1 MTYHQKLNAC
11 LAAIKQGDE
20 SKYREL
26 QDLTYGPLMNVAK
39 IYLFNKSYA
48 ESVVQDMLCSIYL
61 YADHYDT
68 SRDAYNYLWQIVKR
82 KAFDCNK
89 KHRNDK
95 WINIDDLPICDIVDP
110 YERAN
115 AKMDVE
121 RALQRLRDTD
131 RLIIKWK
138 FEEDLTQEEIG
149 KRLGVSKSAV
159 NQRLSKTM
167 KKLSE
172 YLK

>member
-1 MTYHQKLNAC
+1 
-11 LAAIKQGDE
+11 
-20 SKYREL
+20 
-26 QDLTYGPLMNVAK
+26 MNVAK
-39 IYLFNKSYA
+39 MYLFNKSYA
-48 ESVVQDMLCSIYL
+48 ERVVQDMLFIIYL
-61 YADHYDT
+61 YADNYDT

-95 WINIDDLPICDIVDP
+95 WINIDDLPICDLVDP

-121 RALQRLRDTD
+121 RALQRLKDVD

-138 FEEDLTQEEIG
+138 YEEGLTQEEIG
-149 KRLGVSKSAV
+149 KRLGMSKSAV
-159 NQRLSKTM
+159 NQRLKKTK